1 MHLRARLAPL
11 FLIAACGGSDDL
23 PGPAL
28 DGFVRQDVTSTVDLH
43 LVPFDANAEDLLGPD
58 DHNAMYGKLP
68 EIVSSVRT
76 NGLDV
81 ALTSYAD
88 PAKPRAFV
96 LRYDGTDART
106 LTAAYEVPTLGRLL
120 GFVSAPDG
128 GFYYAT
134 GSNDDT
140 VTPEYPAKGVHRA
153 NVVRVYRADAAGK
166 ITFDVDLDV
175 ARAMVDP
182 EAAPLIHPG
191 VASSAR
197 LALAGN
203 QLALVHGI
211 NTAYDPNVMAR
222 HQMAMSTYLDA
233 TTGAITRTAGIWV
246 SHSFDQRYLAD
257 GDDLYELHLG
267 DAYPREVV
275 VSRIRG
281 GAAADGV
288 SLYHPK
294 GATGD
299 NNTYT
304 RLGGIAR
311 TSGGYLAVF
320 ATEHGD
326 VTGERVNSARDLA
339 LVRTVADFASGD
351 PAAALDP
358 SFGTTFDVTS
368 AGATVTN
375 RVAWLTGYDAVDAS
389 THAERP
395 KLVPVD
401 GGFVVLWERW
411 TMGAAQT
418 FDGTFAL
425 RLDAT
430 GAVVAPATR
439 VSDSHLPRGDDAFAD
454 RGQACWLTGAAATG
468 VVTEHCVS
476 SALALS
482 ETALP

>member
-1 MHLRARLAPL
+1 MPLRARLAPL
-11 FLIAACGGSDDL
+11 LLIAACGGSDDL

-28 DGFVRQDVTSTVDLH
+28 DGFVRQDVTSTADLH
-43 LVPFDANAEDLLGPD
+43 LVPFDANADDLVGPG
-58 DHNAMYGKLP
+58 DHGAMYGKLP
-68 EIVSSVRT
+68 EIVPSVRA
-76 NGLDV
+76 NGLDLAV
-81 ALTSYAD
+81 TSYAD

-96 LRYDGTDART
+96 LRYDGADAHT

-140 VTPEYPAKGVHRA
+140 VTPEYPAEGVHRA
-153 NVVRVYRADAAGK
+153 NVVRVYRADAQGK

-175 ARAMVDP
+175 ARATAEP

-203 QLALVHGI
+203 QLALVHGT
-211 NTAYDPNVMAR
+211 NTAYDPSVMAR

-233 TTGAITRTAGIWV
+233 TTGAITQAAGIWV

-281 GAAADGV
+281 GAAGGAV
-288 SLYHPK
+288 ALYHPK

-299 NNTYT
+299 NNTFT

-311 TSGGYLAVF
+311 TTGGYLTLF

-326 VTGERVNSARDLA
+326 VDAERVNSGRDLA

-358 SFGTTFDVTS
+358 SFGTTFDVS
-368 AGATVTN
+368 SGGDTVTN
-375 RVAWLTGYDAVDAS
+375 RVQWLTSYDAAPAGA
-389 THAERP
+389 HAERP

-411 TMGAAQT
+411 TMGASAT
-418 FDGTFAL
+418 FDGTYAL
-425 RLDAT
+425 GLDAS

-439 VSDSHLPRGDDAFAD
+439 VSDSHLPRGDDAFVD
-454 RGQACWLTGAAATG
+454 RGQACWVTGAATTG
-468 VVTEHCVS
+468 VMTEHCVS
-476 SALALS
+476 SALALT